1 MKKKELNI
9 YLFRNQI
16 FDTIVMTNLKLVV
29 YSFLFFVSFAVIVNT
44 DIARHIVPK
53 NAQLFW
59 FSFRYVFRRK
69 RISGVV
75 ERMTADD
82 DAFQN
87 GVIERI
93 NY

>member
-1 MKKKELNI
+1 
-9 YLFRNQI
+9 
-16 FDTIVMTNLKLVV
+16 MTNLKLVV
-29 YSFLFFVSFAVIVNT
+29 CSFLFFVSFAVIVNT
-44 DIARHIVPK
+44 DIARHIFPK

-59 FSFRYVFRRK
+59 FSFRYSSNSHVFRRK